1 MRFAHILSL
10 VTAASAL
17 AIQRTP
23 GSSAVERDLSPEL
36 SSTARS
42 YTEAGQASPMY
53 KDTDKIVVKGD
64 EKVSRRYKDTD
75 KIVVMGD
82 EKAPRDY
89 KDTDKIVVM
98 GDEKVASD

>member
-1 MRFAHILSL
+1 MRFTHILSL

-23 GSSAVERDLSPEL
+23 GSSTVERDLSSGFP
-36 SSTARS
+36 STARS

-53 KDTDKIVVKGD
+53 KDTDKIVVVKGD
-64 EKVSRRYKDTD
+64 EKISRRYKDTD

-82 EKAPRDY
+82 EK
-89 KDTDKIVVM
+89 
-98 GDEKVASD
+98 VARN